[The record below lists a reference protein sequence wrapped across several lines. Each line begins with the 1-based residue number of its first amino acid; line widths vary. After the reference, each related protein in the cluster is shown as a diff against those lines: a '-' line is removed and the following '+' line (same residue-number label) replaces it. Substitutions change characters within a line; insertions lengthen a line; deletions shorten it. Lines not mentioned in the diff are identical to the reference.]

1 MSRARRTARVN
12 PVAASD
18 RPWTIP
24 SPTMAYCRRML
35 RTLVIGL
42 AALVALTGD
51 ALAQSAPLGV
61 GLAEIEITPPA
72 GYRMDGYFAERLS
85 TGTRDP
91 LKARAIVFAQGTT
104 KMALVVADLIG
115 VPQALTSEV
124 RALAGQKTG
133 IPVANIAIAATH
145 THTGPMFSGPRAR
158 LFSERAAARL
168 GADPLAA
175 VKYPEMLRDRLV
187 QAIVTADDGVS
198 PASLEFVLANE
209 DRLPFNRRFHM
220 KDGTVRFNP
229 GTSNPDIVRAAGP
242 TDPDLPF
249 ILITRGGNPVG
260 ALTVF
265 ALHLDTMGGGT
276 EYSADYPGHLER
288 ELRRAYGEG
297 FISVFGLGTCGDINH
312 LDVSGRRRLDAHS
325 IGLQLAADVLS
336 ARPRT
341 PIASPSLG
349 AASAVVTLP
358 LRTVSETRIA
368 AARADMSKVGTAALP
383 FLTQVDIV
391 ATLDLASRGRSLDAE
406 VQVFRLAPDLAMV
419 LLPGEVFVDL
429 GLAIKRASPF
439 THTLVI
445 ELSND
450 NPAYIPTEK
459 AFAEGSY
466 ETVNSRIAP
475 GGGERL
481 VAEAIRLLKGAV
493 TR

>member
-1 MSRARRTARVN
+1 MRSGLPVAVCARLEERTAPLR
-12 PVAASD
+12 
-18 RPWTIP
+18 
-24 SPTMAYCRRML
+24 YCRRML
-35 RTLVIGL
+35 QTLVIAF
-42 AALVALTGD
+42 AALATLTST
-51 ALAQSAPLGV
+51 AIAQTGSLGA
-61 GLAEIEITPPA
+61 GLAETEITPPI

-85 TGTRDP
+85 TGTKDP
-91 LKARAIVFAQGTT
+91 LKARAIVLQQGAT
-104 KMALVVADLIG
+104 KTALVVADLIG
-115 VPQALTSEV
+115 LPQALTSEV
-124 RALAGQKTG
+124 RALAAKQTG
-133 IPVANIAIAATH
+133 IPVANIAITATH

-158 LFSERAAARL
+158 LFSELAVARL
-168 GADPLAA
+168 GTDALAS

-187 QAIVTADDGVS
+187 AVIVTADAGVS
-198 PASLEFVLANE
+198 PASLEFALARE

-229 GTSNPDIVRAAGP
+229 GALNPDIVRVAGP
-242 TDPDLPF
+242 TDPDVPF
-249 ILITRGGNPVG
+249 VLISKGGKPVG

-265 ALHLDTMGGGT
+265 ALHLDTVGGGT

-288 ELRRAYGEG
+288 ELRREFGDR

-312 LDVSGRRRLDAHS
+312 LDVSGRRRFNAHS

-341 PIASPSLG
+341 PIATPSLG

-358 LRTVSETRIA
+358 LRKVSEAKVA
-368 AARADMSKVGTAALP
+368 AARADMSKVGTTALP
-383 FLTQVDIV
+383 FLSQVDIV
-391 ATLDLASRGRSLDAE
+391 STLDLASRGPNLEAE
-406 VQVFRLAPDLAMV
+406 VQVFRLASDLAIV

-450 NPAYIPTEK
+450 SPAYIPTEK

-481 VAEAIRLLKGAV
+481 VAEAIRLLKHV
-493 TR
+493 VSR

>member
-1 MSRARRTARVN
+1 MLQRLLCVMAAILTLAGEATAQ
-12 PVAASD
+12 
-18 RPWTIP
+18 
-24 SPTMAYCRRML
+24 
-35 RTLVIGL
+35 
-42 AALVALTGD
+42 TG
-51 ALAQSAPLGV
+51 PLGV
-61 GLAEIEITPPA
+61 GLAEIEITPPL
-72 GYRMDGYFAERLS
+72 GYRMDGYFTERLS
-85 TGTRDP
+85 TGTKDP
-91 LKARAIVFAQGTT
+91 LKARAIVFTQGTT
-104 KMALVVADLIG
+104 KTALVVADLIG
-115 VPQALTSEV
+115 VPQGLTTEV
-124 RALAGQKTG
+124 RALAAQKTG
-133 IPVANIAIAATH
+133 IPVANIAITATH

-158 LFSERAAARL
+158 LFSEQAAARL
-168 GADPLAA
+168 GADPLAS

-187 QAIVTADDGVS
+187 EVIVTANAGVS
-198 PASLEFVLANE
+198 PASLEFALANE
-209 DRLPFNRRFHM
+209 DRVSFNRRFHM

-229 GTSNPDIVRAAGP
+229 GTLNPDIVRVAGP
-242 TDPDLPF
+242 TDPDVPF
-249 ILITRGGNPVG
+249 VLITKGGSPVG

-276 EYSADYPGHLER
+276 AYSADYPGHLEQ
-288 ELRRAYGEG
+288 ELRREFGDG

-312 LDVSGRRRLDAHS
+312 LDVSGRRRLNSHS

-341 PIASPSLG
+341 PITTPSLG

-358 LRTVSETRIA
+358 LRPVSDAKVA
-368 AARADMSKVGTAALP
+368 AARADMTKVGTDALP

-391 ATLDLASRGRSLDAE
+391 STLDLASREPNLQAE
-406 VQVFRLAPDLAMV
+406 VQVFRLASDLAIV

-481 VAEAIRLLKGAV
+481 VAEAIRLLKSAAA
-493 TR
+493 R